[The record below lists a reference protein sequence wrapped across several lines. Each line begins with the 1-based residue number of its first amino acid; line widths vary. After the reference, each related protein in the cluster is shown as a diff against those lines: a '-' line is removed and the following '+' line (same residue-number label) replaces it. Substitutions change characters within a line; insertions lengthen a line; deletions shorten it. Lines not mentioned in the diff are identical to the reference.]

1 MMRFNLVLA
10 GILLVGGGCHADP
23 AGPVVS
29 PLAGVVFINEFMAAN
44 DTTLPDEAGDFDDW
58 IELYNAGSTDIE
70 MRTMYLTDDL
80 TLPMKWTFPDTI
92 LPAGGRLIVWADGEY
107 TEGWLHTSF
116 KLNADPGEQL
126 GLFETDGERVMV
138 VDSLSFGVQRTD
150 TSYGRFPD
158 GGDWRFLAQPTPGGP
173 NRSGISPLR
182 GVLFINEFLAAND
195 STIRDEAGDYDDWV
209 ELYNSGTAPAELAG
223 VFLTD
228 NIADP
233 QKWAFPDTSIP
244 AGGFLL
250 VWADNEESEGPLHA
264 PFNLAAAA
272 GEELGLFVADSPW
285 ILVVDTLRFGP
296 QAADTSFGRL
306 PDGGAEWRLFP
317 DPTPGES
324 NGTLPL
330 LRPEDSPATGEQ
342 EE

>member
-1 MMRFNLVLA
+1 MMRLNLALA
-10 GILLVGGGCHADP
+10 GVVMLCGGCHADP

-44 DTTLPDEAGDFDDW
+44 ATTVADEDGDYDDW
-58 IELYNAGSTDIE
+58 VELYNAGTTDVE

-80 TLPMKWTFPDTI
+80 TIPMKWTFPDTV
-92 LPAGGRLIVWADGEY
+92 LPAGGRLVIWADGEY

-126 GLFETDGERVMV
+126 GLFETDGEKVMV
-138 VDSLSFGVQRTD
+138 VDLLTFGVQRTD
-150 TSYGRFPD
+150 TAFGRFPD
-158 GGDWRFLAQPTPGGP
+158 GGTWQFLACPTPGAA
-173 NRSGISPLR
+173 NKSGISPLR
-182 GVLFINEFLAAND
+182 DVLFLNEFLAAND

-209 ELYNSGTAPAELAG
+209 ELYNVGADPIDLGG
-223 VFLTD
+223 VSLTD

-233 QKWAFPDTSIP
+233 RKWAFPDTTIP

-272 GEELGLFVADSPW
+272 GEELGLFALDSPW
-285 ILVVDTLRFGP
+285 VLVVDTLRFGP
-296 QAADTSFGRL
+296 QAVDTSFGRF
-306 PDGGAEWRLFP
+306 PDGGTEWRLFP
-317 DPTPGES
+317 DPTPGGS
-324 NGTLPL
+324 NGTLPI
-330 LRPEDSPATGEQ
+330 LRDGDRPPEPQGE
-342 EE
+342 